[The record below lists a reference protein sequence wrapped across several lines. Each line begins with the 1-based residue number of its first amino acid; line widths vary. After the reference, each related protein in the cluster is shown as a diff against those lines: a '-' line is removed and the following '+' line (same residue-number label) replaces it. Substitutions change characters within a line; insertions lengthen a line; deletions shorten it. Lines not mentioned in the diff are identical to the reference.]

1 MAASARRGDRR
12 RRNDDGRRDGI
23 DGGNAFGSATSSAN
37 NAMSFLRARGRARN
51 GAGAAR
57 REARGWRE
65 AGIEAW
71 RGRATRIEAGIVAW
85 RGIAAGI
92 AASVGRAV
100 ESGIIASA
108 ATMEAT
114 PSFRLR
120 NNARAYEGIA
130 NVVLAR

>member
-12 RRNDDGRRDGI
+12 RRNDDGRRDGIDGI

-51 GAGAAR
+51 GAGVAG

-85 RGIAAGI
+85 RGIAA
-92 AASVGRAV
+92 SVGRTA